1 MKSYLDKREKL
12 LKARMGT
19 ALETPVNLDFKK
31 EMDNNQARV
40 MATDVM
46 NMRHGGSMCS
56 KGLPGGPNE
65 VMMMKMK

>member
-1 MKSYLDKREKL
+1 
-12 LKARMGT
+12 
-19 ALETPVNLDFKK
+19 
-31 EMDNNQARV
+31 

-46 NMRHGGSMCS
+46 MRHGGSMCS